1 MDVVSTLMW
10 ILIITVTV
18 VGAALSVALAALRYW
33 VAFWLFLLVYVG
45 GVVMAA
51 VQAVLTT

>member
-1 MDVVSTLMW
+1 MSTLMW